1 MEEKAKRTKDK
12 KKKHFKTAIIIIVC
26 CLVAA
31 DLLAANFLVSACLVP
46 EFMRKLDS
54 FERITEE
61 SYEQMVYTTDITE
74 NRKMLVFMADQ
85 WLESNEGERIEAVT
99 PDGYTLVAKEFVQ
112 PQGSDKWALVLHG
125 YTGWKEEMYP
135 FAAWY
140 FSQGYNALV
149 PDLRCQGESE
159 GDFIGMGYTDSFDC
173 ILWIDH
179 ILEKDP
185 DAQIVIHGQSMG
197 AATALIM
204 SGNGLPDNVKVII
217 SDSTYTTGYEMF
229 AEKLKEWFYLP
240 AFPLVD
246 SSRLMLILRGGYDL
260 KKASPI
266 DAVPKSVT
274 PTLFIHGNEDEMIS
288 VGMSRALYD
297 AAACEK
303 ELLII
308 DGAGH
313 GQTQDAAPLEY
324 FSAIKR
330 MLEKHI

>member
-1 MEEKAKRTKDK
+1 MEGIEHVTK
-12 KKKHFKTAIIIIVC
+12 KKKKKRFITAIIIIVC

-31 DLLAANFLVSACLVP
+31 DLIAANFLVSACLVP
-46 EFMRKLDS
+46 DFMRKLDS

-61 SYEQMVYTTDITE
+61 SYEKMVTTNDITE
-74 NRKMLVFMADQ
+74 NRKMLVFMAEQ
-85 WLESNEGERIEAVT
+85 WLENNEGERIEVVT
-99 PDGYTLVAKEFVQ
+99 PDGYTLVAREFDQ
-112 PQGSDKWALVLHG
+112 PEESHKWALVLHG

-140 FSQGYNALV
+140 FQQGYNVIV
-149 PDLRCQGESE
+149 PDLRTQGESE

-173 ILWIDH
+173 MLWIDY
-179 ILEKDP
+179 ILKKDP
-185 DAQIVIHGQSMG
+185 DAKIVIHGQSMG

-204 SGNGLPDNVKVII
+204 SGNGLPENVKAII

-229 AEKLKEWFYLP
+229 GEKLKEWFSLP

-246 SSRLMLILRGGYDL
+246 SACLMLILRGGYDL

-266 DAVPKSVT
+266 DAVRKSST
-274 PTLFIHGNEDEMIS
+274 PTLFIHGTEDEMIS
-288 VGMSRALYD
+288 ADMTRALYD
-297 AAACEK
+297 AAACDK

-324 FSAIKR
+324 FTAIR
-330 MLEKHI
+330 QMLDQYV